1 LAEIQQRLL
10 EAIVNPDEAPT
21 PQRRLSRQQRHFQI
35 PPEIT
40 VSNDMLNQRTVVE
53 LLASDRPGLL
63 ADIGRCFRRLQLT
76 LQNARIAT
84 LGEHVEDVFFLV
96 DANGEPLH
104 SSADVER
111 LQHELTETILEVMD
125 R

>member
-1 LAEIQQRLL
+1 MQNGFWIFSEIQN
-10 EAIVNPDEAPT
+10 V
-21 PQRRLSRQQRHFQI
+21 QI

-111 LQHELTETILEVMD
+111 LQYELTETILEVMD
-125 R
+125 RWIPIYNVCNPIHSKN